1 MSLLKQTLCK
11 LDFPR
16 EINTFLSLLQSKAGF
31 GSAKIDELYGLLP
44 PLEITFQKTDQYK
57 PEIQALFNTWGVN
70 GILQLKCAWDRMIFK
85 FYCCQGNFYA
95 KSIQQHQAHLEFKLS
110 TPLNKD
116 AAGKIQEH
124 SLKRLQLLEHACND
138 HVLRMLGIRQQLINH
153 LKEIEDSAKRDF
165 ALEIILTMTASPL
178 LPEEKMDYE
187 AFLKRSY
194 AVIAEIL
201 AYRGSYS
208 AENFFSK
215 FAGRS
220 AARQSD
226 KIYVEFCPLLCLL
239 WGCLCNADF
248 IASQKQLHRKYY
260 FTETYYPN
268 GKVEI
273 GEILPALDQD
283 KSGMEVR
290 FGNDFYKQVFSSYES
305 AVHFRTAAL
314 QMANQ

>member
-1 MSLLKQTLCK
+1 MIDYGITVPNNLECFDNTLFVEELEHGEKQTK
-11 LDFPR
+11 W
-16 EINTFLSLLQSKAGF
+16 GF
-31 GSAKIDELYGLLP
+31 
-44 PLEITFQKTDQYK
+44 
-57 PEIQALFNTWGVN
+57 
-70 GILQLKCAWDRMIFK
+70 
-85 FYCCQGNFYA
+85 
-95 KSIQQHQAHLEFKLS
+95 
-110 TPLNKD
+110 
-116 AAGKIQEH
+116 
-124 SLKRLQLLEHACND
+124 
-138 HVLRMLGIRQQLINH
+138 
-153 LKEIEDSAKRDF
+153 
-165 ALEIILTMTASPL
+165 II
-178 LPEEKMDYE
+178 PEEKMDYE